1 MYPQQMSENSK
12 MKGIDTI
19 LSVEAKKIR
28 NMTEQDNYIVQRG
41 VKVSTK

>member
-19 LSVEAKKIR
+19 LSVKAKKLRIWHSR
-28 NMTEQDNYIVQRG
+28 ITTLFKEG
-41 VKVSTK
+41 LK